1 MAPSLLRCF
10 IGLLTLHL
18 VAACSSTPDGEGR
31 YRVQSIGQAQR
42 SVMAEVISQREAFIA
57 AGNTGAGGA
66 MGGAGG
72 GAIALDHSDNAGVI
86 VAGIIGGILVG
97 SAIEGEGR
105 IFEATEYVIRNETG
119 ALFTVAQ
126 INEGNEVFAVGD
138 KVILVYGYPS
148 RLIPSP

>member
-66 MGGAGG
+66 MGGAVG

-86 VAGIIGGILVG
+86 VAGMDPNVSVVSGI
-97 SAIEGEGR
+97 
-105 IFEATEYVIRNETG
+105 F
-119 ALFTVAQ
+119 
-126 INEGNEVFAVGD
+126 
-138 KVILVYGYPS
+138 
-148 RLIPSP
+148 